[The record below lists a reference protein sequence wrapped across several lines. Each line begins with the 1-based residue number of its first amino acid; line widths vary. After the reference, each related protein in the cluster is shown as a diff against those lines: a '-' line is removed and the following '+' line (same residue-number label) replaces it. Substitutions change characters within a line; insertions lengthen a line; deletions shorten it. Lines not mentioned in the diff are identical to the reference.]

1 MTEFKAFWQN
11 YVNFSDR
18 TTRRGYWMAVLFIF
32 IATIIASI
40 VSSIIPIGPV
50 IDLGMGV
57 ESRIGIIYIL
67 WCLALIVPSLAMSV
81 RRLRDIGKHWG
92 WLFIN
97 LVPLIGG
104 IWYLILVCK
113 PSVPDDGTPVV

>member
-32 IATIIASI
+32 IATIIAAI
-40 VSSIIPIGPV
+40 VSSLIPIGPV

-57 ESRIGIIYIL
+57 EMQFGIVYIL
-67 WCLALIVPSLAMSV
+67 WYISVMIPALSMSI
-81 RRLRDIGKHWG
+81 RRLRDAGMHWA
-92 WLFIN
+92 WIFIN
-97 LVPLIGG
+97 VIPGIGQLA
-104 IWYLILVCK
+104 YLIFLCR

>member
-40 VSSIIPIGPV
+40 VSSLIPIGPTM
-50 IDLGMGV
+50 DLMGTEV
-57 ESRIGIIYIL
+57 QFGIVYIL
-67 WCLALIVPSLAMSV
+67 WILSLIIPTLAMSI
-81 RRLRDIGKHWG
+81 RRLRDVGKSWV
-92 WLFIN
+92 WIFIQ

-113 PSVPDDGTPVV
+113 SSVPDDGTPVV